1 MSHRHLDTHSQEVF
15 WVDSGSGGDVSNA
28 GTFPKP
34 FATLDYAI
42 GRCTASQGDIIYVKE
57 GHSEALGSADQ
68 IDADVA
74 GISIIGLGN
83 GDNRPLFDF
92 THADGSFT
100 VGADDILIENL
111 RFHANVTGVTQA
123 IECEAGADDVTIRG
137 CHFDVES
144 ANTDEFL
151 DCIFHAGST
160 GNNWLVEDNVIDMAL
175 GGAQSGINLNTDL
188 ITVTIRNNVIRGDYA
203 VANIEGSTTLS
214 ENVLIE
220 KNTLIQGEGGA
231 IGILPVI
238 NLVTSTDGVIRNN
251 KFVTQGTVAGG
262 FMGPGGACVS
272 DTTMYFGNTLSSV
285 VEGQAVAYPAPTAGV
300 GIAHPGLLD
309 VKLAVKA
316 AATDETDNL
325 FDVALGSVVIH
336 ALFGIVD
343 TDADSAST
351 IALDFVGTVA
361 ADNFSIATVS
371 GALTAANSQDMIY
384 INGADNVVTLDASPI
399 ETRNHEAFICPIGV
413 ITSTGSG
420 TAGGLIIDW
429 FCYYSTLDKEATLAA
444 SA

>member
-1 MSHRHLDTHSQEVF
+1 MSHKHLDTHSQEVF
-15 WVDSGSGGDVSNA
+15 WVDSGSGGNVSNA

-123 IECEAGADDVTIRG
+123 IECEAGADDITIRG

-203 VANIEGSTTLS
+203 VANIEASTTAS
-214 ENVLIE
+214 QNVLVE

-238 NLVTSTDGVIRNN
+238 NFITATDGVIRNN
-251 KFVTQGTVAGG
+251 HFVTQGTVAGG
-262 FMGPGGACVS
+262 LMGPTGACSS

-285 VEGQAVAYPAPTAGV
+285 VEGADYAYPQPTASAGV
-300 GIAHPGLLD
+300 AHPGLLD
-309 VKLAVKA
+309 VKLAVKD
-316 AATDETDNL
+316 AATDETDTL
-325 FDVALGSVVIH
+325 FDILLGSVVVH
-336 ALFGIVD
+336 ALFGSVSVD
-343 TDADSAST
+343 GDSAST

-371 GALTAANSQDMIY
+371 AALTAANSQDLIF
-384 INGADNVVTLDASPI
+384 INGADNVVTLDAATAVTS
-399 ETRNHEAFICPIGV
+399 NHEPFVCPIGS
-413 ITSTGSG
+413 IQSTGSG
-420 TAGGLIIDW
+420 TSGGLAITW
-429 FCYYSTLDKEATLAA
+429 FCYYSSLDKAATLIAN
-444 SA
+444 